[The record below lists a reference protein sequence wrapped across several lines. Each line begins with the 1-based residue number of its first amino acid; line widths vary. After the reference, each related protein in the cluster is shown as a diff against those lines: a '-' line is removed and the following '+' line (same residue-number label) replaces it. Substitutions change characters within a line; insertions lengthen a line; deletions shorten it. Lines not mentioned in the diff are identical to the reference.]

1 MRTPA
6 IGPGDCSP
14 MRQRG
19 RCRIAQNPRIGA
31 THRRRES
38 DRPGLRGPSRARHE
52 SMIAS
57 SAMMRRRREFGI
69 GCSATTC
76 SSRIVAGRL
85 WKNARNLN
93 RSNAHVFSVA
103 TQRAAEWPQCPGRG
117 AANDPSPRPSASVI
131 WACGEKRGFSAG
143 DEIAR
148 PSRLKSPG
156 QTFIRAR
163 AQRETE
169 IRPGALCASSGQ
181 VSPAIKRKQ
190 ETYAQGSQK
199 RRSVDHGDLITGG
212 RELLVATAAPRGRR
226 RTSPFA
232 GFASIQSPHG
242 HRLIPVGEPHSRPSC
257 ATISERSRRAA
268 HLQWSQGGCGVGFA
282 ERLK

>member
-1 MRTPA
+1 MP
-6 IGPGDCSP
+6 
-14 MRQRG
+14 
-19 RCRIAQNPRIGA
+19 
-31 THRRRES
+31 
-38 DRPGLRGPSRARHE
+38 
-52 SMIAS
+52 
-57 SAMMRRRREFGI
+57 
-69 GCSATTC
+69 
-76 SSRIVAGRL
+76 
-85 WKNARNLN
+85 K
-93 RSNAHVFSVA
+93 
-103 TQRAAEWPQCPGRG
+103 GRG

-143 DEIAR
+143 DETVR

-163 AQRETE
+163 AQRGKLKFG
-169 IRPGALCASSGQ
+169 PGALCASSGQ

-232 GFASIQSPHG
+232 GFIPIQSPHG
-242 HRLIPVGEPHSRPSC
+242 HRLIPVGEPHFAPELRDDLRAIPEGRALAVVAGRLRRRVRRAPQIGVTVPIKAKC
-257 ATISERSRRAA
+257 LLAPQYSRR
-268 HLQWSQGGCGVGFA
+268 WPS
-282 ERLK
+282 R